1 MVNPR
6 RSLLFDLLAAVAALL
21 AAILGAR
28 AGLEVPAL
36 EELPQIEGQP
46 HAVEEQA
53 ALLRF
58 SMGSPARSVVL
69 RPEHGAGWVAVKRA
83 IEEGEALTLW
93 VPTDDQVGWL
103 SLAPDAWQVAS
114 GPRVLIP
121 LADTTRWAE
130 REVRLARVLC
140 VALAVAAGLLL
151 AASRLAPPAR
161 SKAGPARSSRSG
173 VRAEVVVSG
182 LLALLGGALLEHG
195 WHLSRGAFDLQVRTG
210 AIVERDLRSS
220 DGRINALRLRL
231 EGEETT
237 FVLFRK
243 GTPSFEG
250 LVARLDEGEVVDLVT
265 DADRVL
271 EERWFLAGLVLK
283 PRIHGVRLGG
293 EELLDPGVTREAL
306 RGGAGT
312 VMLAG
317 AVLIALALRAVR
329 GALA

>member
-1 MVNPR
+1 
-6 RSLLFDLLAAVAALL
+6 
-21 AAILGAR
+21 
-28 AGLEVPAL
+28 
-36 EELPQIEGQP
+36 
-46 HAVEEQA
+46 
-53 ALLRF
+53 
-58 SMGSPARSVVL
+58 
-69 RPEHGAGWVAVKRA
+69 
-83 IEEGEALTLW
+83 
-93 VPTDDQVGWL
+93 
-103 SLAPDAWQVAS
+103 
-114 GPRVLIP
+114 
-121 LADTTRWAE
+121 
-130 REVRLARVLC
+130 
-140 VALAVAAGLLL
+140 
-151 AASRLAPPAR
+151 
-161 SKAGPARSSRSG
+161 

-271 EERWFLAGLVLK
+271 EERGVLAGLVLK

-317 AVLIALALRAVR
+317 AVLVALALRAVR

>member
-6 RSLLFDLLAAVAALL
+6 RSLLFDLLAAAATLL
-21 AAILGAR
+21 AAMLGAR
-28 AGLEVPAL
+28 AGLELPAL
-36 EELPQIEGQP
+36 DELQQLEGQP
-46 HAVEEQA
+46 NAVEDQA

-58 SMGSPARSVVL
+58 SMGSPARRVVL
-69 RPEHGAGWVAVKRA
+69 RPEQGAGWVTVKQA
-83 IEEGEALTLW
+83 IKEGQSLTLW
-93 VPTDDQVGWL
+93 VAQPDQAGWL
-103 SLAPDAWQVAS
+103 SVAPDAWQVAA

-130 REVRLARVLC
+130 REVRLARALC
-140 VALAVAAGLLL
+140 VAFAVAAGLLL

-161 SKAGPARSSRSG
+161 SKAGPPSSSRSG

-195 WHLSRGAFDLQVRTG
+195 WHLSRGAFDLQLRTG
-210 AIVERDLRSS
+210 TIATRELRSS
-220 DGRINALRLRL
+220 DGRIHALRLRL

-237 FVLFRK
+237 FVLYRK

-250 LVARLDEGEVVDLVT
+250 LVARLGEGQVVDLVT
-265 DADRVL
+265 DADGVL
-271 EERWFLAGLVLK
+271 EGRGFLTKLVLK
-283 PRIHGVRLGG
+283 PRVHGVRIGG
-293 EELLDPGVTREAL
+293 EELMDPGVTREAL
-306 RGGAGT
+306 RGGAGM